1 MTLEKCA
8 CCCFSFPSPN
18 ALLHVLP
25 VTTYS
30 LLDEDNATYSDDVRR
45 NMEYGTKHE
54 IDGVATM
61 VSRII
66 PVLFPTLDYYEEG
79 CARMALNENSS
90 FFVVSPTKKAMSCHC
105 KISSRIIFVECNIL
119 GWHIMHL

>member
-1 MTLEKCA
+1 MVIV
-8 CCCFSFPSPN
+8 
-18 ALLHVLP
+18 LLFQV
-25 VTTYS
+25 
-30 LLDEDNATYSDDVRR
+30 N
-45 NMEYGTKHE
+45 E

-90 FFVVSPTKKAMSCHC
+90 LFVVSPDGICCAGKCWK
-105 KISSRIIFVECNIL
+105 
-119 GWHIMHL
+119 